1 MHKIKK
7 IYILDSSIY
16 ILIGKLW
23 GVSMTIVVVSD
34 VHLGATGTDEKV
46 FIDFLKSLDDK
57 VDHLV
62 LLGDIIDM
70 WRRDFTKVMM
80 ECTKSLELLRQLSK
94 IMKVHYVVGNH
105 DYYMLRLSE
114 LQENRFPFEV
124 TKTTVI
130 KSNLIEFFFMHGYQL
145 EVLCNP
151 YYKSMK
157 TYEIFSENLCLAGDD
172 TGNAADCLWKSY
184 QSCISV
190 LNNFKRIPGNISD
203 ALKSMM
209 EVPETRLKNNQGH
222 FIIEPIDELAASP
235 VKQLLF
241 CIQPEQFLIY
251 GHTHREYVDEK
262 NRVANSGC
270 WGVDNDR
277 KYSYLEIKDDKVFPK
292 KFT

>member
-1 MHKIKK
+1 MI
-7 IYILDSSIY
+7 IN
-16 ILIGKLW
+16 
-23 GVSMTIVVVSD
+23 VVSD
-34 VHLGATGTDEKV
+34 VHLGAKGTDEKV
-46 FIDFLKSLDDK
+46 FIDFLRSLDGK

-80 ECTKSLELLRQLSK
+80 ECTKSLEIMKQISK
-94 IMKVHYVVGNH
+94 TIKVHYVVGNH

-114 LQENRFPFEV
+114 IWGDRFPFDV
-124 TKTTVI
+124 IKTTVI

-157 TYEIFSENLCLAGDD
+157 TYESFSENLCLAGDD

-184 QSCISV
+184 QYCSSI
-190 LNNFKRIPGNISD
+190 LNNIKRIPENLFA
-203 ALKSMM
+203 ALESMV
-209 EVPETRLKNNQGH
+209 ELPETRLKNTQGH
-222 FIIEPIDELAASP
+222 FVIEPIDKLAASP
-235 VKQLLF
+235 VKQLLLG
-241 CIQPEQFLIY
+241 IQPEQFLIY
-251 GHTHREYVDEK
+251 GHTHHPYVDEE